1 LDCIGEFTGEEMP
14 LFAFSNKRILENY
27 LNYQDENLQLQKEMI
42 DEQIVDIKGK
52 PQNMAP
58 KKTLEFFIPEELFEK
73 QEVLESKQSW
83 ERLLKDIGLNR
94 LSTKEIT
101 VLRIYFT
108 FMNYKNIGVSEC
120 DNASFTK
127 MLAQTVKKNVGI
139 NIDRLS
145 KPEVQF
151 KFTEDIKY
159 RSMELM
165 MQVDLNELIQAKYC
179 PLVEAM
185 LFVIVE
191 AIQHLD
197 AIGQEQS
204 TSQRAEENDETEINT
219 LEYVR
224 DSFEEKL

>member
-1 LDCIGEFTGEEMP
+1 MDCIGEFTGEEMP